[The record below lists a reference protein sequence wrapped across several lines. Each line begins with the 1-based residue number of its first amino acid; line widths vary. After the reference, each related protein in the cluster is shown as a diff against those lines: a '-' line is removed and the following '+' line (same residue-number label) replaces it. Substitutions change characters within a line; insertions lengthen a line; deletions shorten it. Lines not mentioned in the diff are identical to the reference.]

1 MRGDVSGFAVLPG
14 RATMI
19 TIAVVTPGPD
29 YLYRSANG
37 GQTWTQVAV
46 PDTSGGVSLTSLSYL
61 SPAVGWMVIGGPFGG
76 GESLLL
82 RTTDAGATWYQ
93 VRF

>member
-1 MRGDVSGFAVLPG
+1 MNGTAV
-14 RATMI
+14 I

-37 GQTWTQVAV
+37 GKTWTRVAV
-46 PDTSGGVSLTSLSYL
+46 PDTGGGVSLSSLSYV
-61 SPAVGWMVIGGPFGG
+61 SPTVGWMVIGGPFGG

>member
-1 MRGDVSGFAVLPG
+1 M
-14 RATMI
+14 
-19 TIAVVTPGPD
+19 
-29 YLYRSANG
+29 
-37 GQTWTQVAV
+37 
-46 PDTSGGVSLTSLSYL
+46 SLSSLSYV
-61 SPAVGWMVIGGPFGG
+61 SPTVGWMVIGGPFGG

>member
-1 MRGDVSGFAVLPG
+1 MRWLAPQV
-14 RATMI
+14 
-19 TIAVVTPGPD
+19 IAVVTPGLD

-37 GQTWTQVAV
+37 GKTWTRVAV
-46 PDTSGGVSLTSLSYL
+46 PDTGGGVSLSSLSYV
-61 SPAVGWMVIGGPFGG
+61 SPTVGWMVIGGPFGG

-82 RTTDAGATWYQ
+82 RTMDAGATWYR